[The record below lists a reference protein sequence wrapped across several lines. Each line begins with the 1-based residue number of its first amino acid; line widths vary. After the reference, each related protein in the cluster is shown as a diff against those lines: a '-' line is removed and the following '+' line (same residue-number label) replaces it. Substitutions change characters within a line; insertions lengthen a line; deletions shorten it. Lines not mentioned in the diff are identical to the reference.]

1 MRIIVDGEDT
11 DPVLMELESDKRR
24 KKPRKVVKRKSVRRG
39 KEEHV
44 DELTSKVG
52 GLKVEG
58 SAEAPN
64 DYIGETRSQP
74 GSRRGST
81 LPSAFLANPAE
92 AARRASNASI
102 PGWSRRGSQ
111 VRGELRGATVVSSCC
126 ALQVV
131 DHSGVRAEVTRR
143 GSIKRGSIT
152 WDEEGDLEAKKL
164 KAALDAMGML
174 KKKQKEF
181 TWDAV
186 NPASS
191 EESENKNVGWK
202 NPEAGRMTKDQALKT
217 LGLGPTTGG
226 KTNKP
231 RNVTDYSEYEITS
244 AFQKESKSLSKKL

>member
-1 MRIIVDGEDT
+1 M
-11 DPVLMELESDKRR
+11 
-24 KKPRKVVKRKSVRRG
+24 
-39 KEEHV
+39 
-44 DELTSKVG
+44 
-52 GLKVEG
+52 
-58 SAEAPN
+58 
-64 DYIGETRSQP
+64 
-74 GSRRGST
+74 
-81 LPSAFLANPAE
+81 
-92 AARRASNASI
+92 
-102 PGWSRRGSQ
+102 
-111 VRGELRGATVVSSCC
+111 
-126 ALQVV
+126 QVV
-131 DHSGVRAEVTRR
+131 DPSGPRAEVTRR